1 MRVLGI
7 ESSCDESAVSIVDA
21 QFGKAGVLANI
32 VSSQIRMHQ
41 PFGGIV
47 PEVAT
52 REHLRNLP
60 QILPALLAQSHLQL
74 SDLDAIAVTQGPG
87 LATSLLIGYSYA
99 RALALAAD
107 LPVYGV
113 NHLEGHLFSPFLA
126 RGEDVQFPFIGLIA
140 SGGHTLLVHAKG
152 WDNYVKLGG
161 TIDDAAGE
169 AFDKVARL
177 MNLPY
182 PGGPRIE
189 ALAKQGNPEAC
200 TFPRSFPQKN
210 NYNFSFSGLKTSVR
224 YFFEKNP
231 QAHDDPAWIADL
243 CASFQSAV
251 VDVLARKA
259 GNALHATGCKRL
271 VASGGVLCNEALRVA
286 LAQTCA
292 EHGATLHVADAKL
305 CTDNAAMIASTAAQK
320 LDAGLTLTIAND
332 IDPNLSL
339 FAPTPNGFGTR
350 GVPNKDTL
358 IHHRQHQRDVGSSK
372 R

>member
-7 ESSCDESAVSIVDA
+7 ETSCDETAVSVVEAHI
-21 QFGKAGVLANI
+21 GKTGILANV
-32 VSSQIRMHQ
+32 VSSQIRLHEQ
-41 PFGGIV
+41 FGGIV

-60 QILPALLAQSHLQL
+60 QLVPGLLMQARLPL
-74 SDLDAIAVTQGPG
+74 SSLDAIAVTQGPG

-99 RALALAAD
+99 RALGLAAD
-107 LPVYGV
+107 IPVCGV

-126 RGEDVQFPFIGLIA
+126 LSQKVEFPFIGLIV

-152 WDNYVKLGG
+152 WNHYEKLGG
-161 TIDDAAGE
+161 TVDDAAGE

-177 MNLPY
+177 MDIPY
-182 PGGPRIE
+182 PGGPKIE
-189 ALAKQGNPEAC
+189 QLARTGNPEAYA
-200 TFPRSFPQKN
+200 FPRSFPQKDN
-210 NYNFSFSGLKTSVR
+210 FNFSFSGLKTSVR

-231 QAHDDPAWIADL
+231 HAHEDKSWTADL

-259 GNALHATGCKRL
+259 GNALEATGCKRL

-286 LAQTCA
+286 LSQTCA
-292 EHGATLHVADAKL
+292 EHGAGLLVADSKL
-305 CTDNAAMIASTAAQK
+305 CTDNAAMIAATAAEK
-320 LDAGLTLTIAND
+320 LAAGIPLTLAKD

-339 FAPTPNGFGTR
+339 FTKPGATTP
-350 GVPNKDTL
+350 VKNKEKL
-358 IHHRQHQRDVGSSK
+358 MRQPK
-372 R
+372 PAAA